1 MRSPF
6 ASRWLVVA
14 ASVCGLLVGAGPIL
28 IFASGVFLKPVSA
41 DLGIARGD
49 LSSALLVST
58 FCIAVTSP
66 FVGGL
71 LDRFGTR
78 RVMIPG
84 LVLYALAVAS
94 FGLMQAR
101 PLFVIPLIFA
111 VVGFVGAVQTPIP
124 YAAVVTQWFDRQRGL
139 ALGIATSGVGL
150 GVALLPPMLAMMI
163 GAFGWRYAYLG
174 LGIAV
179 LVLAWLPV
187 ALFVRQPPGLAA
199 GSAAGSAQAAA
210 RDLVPGRSSH
220 RADALPGLTAAAAF
234 RQWRFWAL
242 TIAFFLAVMA
252 INGTLTHVI
261 PLLTDR
267 GIPLQQAAFVFSFAG
282 YAIILGRI
290 LAGWCLDRFWG
301 PHIAMF
307 FFAVPIIGI
316 VLLGSGATGFAP
328 VVGAILCGAGIG
340 AEIDLMAFFLSRYF
354 GLKAYGKIY
363 GVMFAVFNIGTGLGP
378 ALSGVSFD
386 RFRSYE
392 PIFIAYAAALVIT
405 CALFVR
411 LGPYPYPAPRH
422 DSAPGKPMQGRQHM
436 STSV

>member
-1 MRSPF
+1 MGSLF
-6 ASRWLVVA
+6 ANRWLVVL
-14 ASVCGLLVGAGPIL
+14 ASVLGLLVGAGPIL

-41 DLGIARGD
+41 NLGITRGD

-58 FCIAVTSP
+58 VAIAVTSP
-66 FVGGL
+66 FMGWL

-78 RVMIPG
+78 RVMMPG

-94 FGLMQAR
+94 FGLMQAK
-101 PLFVIPLIFA
+101 PAFIIPLIFA

-150 GVALLPPMLAMMI
+150 GVALLPPFLAMMI
-163 GAFGWRYAYLG
+163 GAFGWRYAYVG

-187 ALFVRQPPGLAA
+187 ALFVREPLGLA
-199 GSAAGSAQAAA
+199 QAVA
-210 RDLVPGRSSH
+210 RRPELGPTAN
-220 RADALPGLTAAAAF
+220 RADVLPGTTAAEAF
-234 RQWRFWAL
+234 KQWRFWAL
-242 TIAFFLAVMA
+242 TIAFFLGVMA

-267 GIPLQQAAFVFSFAG
+267 GIPPQQAAFVFSFAG

-328 VVGAILCGAGIG
+328 VIGAVLCGAGIG
-340 AEIDLMAFFLSRYF
+340 AEIDLMAFLLGRYF
-354 GLKAYGKIY
+354 GLRAYGKIY

-378 ALSGVSFD
+378 ALSGISFD
-386 RFRSYE
+386 RFHSYQ
-392 PIFIAYAAALVIT
+392 PIFIVYAAALVVT

-411 LGPYPYPAPRH
+411 LGPYSYPAPSDQR
-422 DSAPGKPMQGRQHM
+422 APVEPQHGR
-436 STSV
+436 ST